1 MSASDCIHDN
11 PLQEDVAED
20 SLSCKFIEAL
30 QQAIVGQTL
39 GPISSSICQI
49 ATETIAVS
57 DEKSKTLD
65 PERST
70 TSLKVILQG
79 NNGEEESVSFIPA
92 VDEDDAHLV
101 IQKTGRGVY
110 VKLMRRF
117 ETPSEIRG
125 LVIDGQLKKDTAE
138 VVVIKEEE
146 EVDEGL
152 VEHPPSS
159 NTSHID
165 EEHIL
170 NVTKKCPN
178 CSVCF
183 RNTSNLLAHQTYYC
197 TGRDHKEQ
205 AAPSPRDHHVS
216 SKSLSVSQ
224 SSSPRLTSRSS
235 SRNSSGSDE
244 GSGSAQ
250 SVHVCQLCQS
260 SFMSRQNCE
269 SHMLIL
275 HCGEHVPMCKF
286 CNFVAGSWDI
296 LRDHVFTHVKVEK
309 REEAQSSNGDR
320 SVVGCNGCAR
330 LTEIGESDGVVGG
343 DDSSRDNSQGRSN
356 TKHFHVKHDSNSM
369 NDNCNSNDSRETD
382 DVHRTRGLLEK
393 SNLKRKCSSS
403 REFSK
408 RTRWGDATGRGSPLE
423 VRNVNY
429 GNPSP
434 PAISASMCRACN
446 ISFRSKENYVAHK
459 KYYCKQ
465 RHSEHHE
472 SKVMSPSSD
481 SREGSPR
488 RCQSPGG
495 MLPNVVHSKN
505 QRGSPMQYT
514 VERNVS
520 PERSDR
526 SLMKGPPHAP
536 LVYMSQ
542 VVPSAMLVGGT
553 QIISPNGAHLIS
565 PIFLLTPPVAIPVT
579 GVEPSLPTSTSDS
592 SWKRKDKVD
601 SPLDLSMTSSPATPE
616 NVQRPS
622 EIREEEED
630 CDNLK
635 VQSPRSPSSAS
646 PQKSFIC
653 GQCGVSFW
661 KANTLIAHKQLY
673 CSEMQ
678 KDESKPSSGRPS
690 QRQRQTSPGGS
701 DSSELPSQD
710 PRTRFGAAVSTSETE
725 QRKRRLPF
733 PASRVSPNRSRH
745 EQHLEKY
752 FTSFHIENQIYKG
765 LHLCSGC
772 GVAFR
777 KLESLEIHQK
787 FYCQKSAS
795 SAPGSSGTPS
805 TTAERNCR
813 GTKDKNSQSENNHLR
828 LLSDG
833 NVIHTRKG
841 NTKSRHL
848 PVNSGLG
855 KHHKPDEFESRSRDE
870 TIGKE
875 RSGRQSLE
883 LCDRQM
889 SPNQD
894 INRRARSWP
903 MISQR
908 EVDDDE
914 SRKSPPAFVVGDGT
928 SDKIKSEQNDFLD
941 KDRTSQGFGRVNEK
955 NVNGC
960 IRVKTEAS
968 SPKDDGGIR
977 PGRDHQKTE
986 NARAQVHRKIPHS
999 VSVVGVRPDST
1010 FLPSSK
1016 ACRACNISFHS
1027 LSTFIAHKKYYCS
1040 STASQRSKLS
1050 T

>member
-1 MSASDCIHDN
+1 MEVCEFLQRLIKSGKQVAATPKITDQRLPLYMKGLQVVPSWAPIIIKDNTSGERLIGHQWVSAIMELISAVLQAWIKSLLEWIFSASLATLTKKTLFLIEVASAIKRCLHALSSIKNNRITVDLRIAGLGWFQTLLSLLRTRSYPSCLGGGYFYPGDPCTLKPIVFGQGQGFNVTVMSSQRELRKGMSASDCIHDN

-159 NTSHID
+159 DTSHID

-382 DVHRTRGLLEK
+382 DVHR
-393 SNLKRKCSSS
+393 
-403 REFSK
+403 
-408 RTRWGDATGRGSPLE
+408 
-423 VRNVNY
+423 
-429 GNPSP
+429 
-434 PAISASMCRACN
+434 
-446 ISFRSKENYVAHK
+446 H
-459 KYYCKQ
+459 
-465 RHSEHHE
+465 
-472 SKVMSPSSD
+472 
-481 SREGSPR
+481 
-488 RCQSPGG
+488 
-495 MLPNVVHSKN
+495 VVYSKN
-505 QRGSPMQYT
+505 Q
-514 VERNVS
+514 
-520 PERSDR
+520 
-526 SLMKGPPHAP
+526 
-536 LVYMSQ
+536 
-542 VVPSAMLVGGT
+542 
-553 QIISPNGAHLIS
+553 I
-565 PIFLLTPPVAIPVT
+565 
-579 GVEPSLPTSTSDS
+579 
-592 SWKRKDKVD
+592 
-601 SPLDLSMTSSPATPE
+601 
-616 NVQRPS
+616 
-622 EIREEEED
+622 
-630 CDNLK
+630 
-635 VQSPRSPSSAS
+635 
-646 PQKSFIC
+646 
-653 GQCGVSFW
+653 
-661 KANTLIAHKQLY
+661 
-673 CSEMQ
+673 
-678 KDESKPSSGRPS
+678 
-690 QRQRQTSPGGS
+690 
-701 DSSELPSQD
+701 
-710 PRTRFGAAVSTSETE
+710 
-725 QRKRRLPF
+725 
-733 PASRVSPNRSRH
+733 
-745 EQHLEKY
+745 
-752 FTSFHIENQIYKG
+752 
-765 LHLCSGC
+765 
-772 GVAFR
+772 
-777 KLESLEIHQK
+777 
-787 FYCQKSAS
+787 
-795 SAPGSSGTPS
+795 
-805 TTAERNCR
+805 
-813 GTKDKNSQSENNHLR
+813 
-828 LLSDG
+828 
-833 NVIHTRKG
+833 
-841 NTKSRHL
+841 
-848 PVNSGLG
+848 
-855 KHHKPDEFESRSRDE
+855 
-870 TIGKE
+870 
-875 RSGRQSLE
+875 
-883 LCDRQM
+883 
-889 SPNQD
+889 
-894 INRRARSWP
+894 
-903 MISQR
+903 
-908 EVDDDE
+908 
-914 SRKSPPAFVVGDGT
+914 
-928 SDKIKSEQNDFLD
+928 
-941 KDRTSQGFGRVNEK
+941 
-955 NVNGC
+955 
-960 IRVKTEAS
+960 
-968 SPKDDGGIR
+968 
-977 PGRDHQKTE
+977 
-986 NARAQVHRKIPHS
+986 
-999 VSVVGVRPDST
+999 
-1010 FLPSSK
+1010 
-1016 ACRACNISFHS
+1016 
-1027 LSTFIAHKKYYCS
+1027 
-1040 STASQRSKLS
+1040 
-1050 T
+1050 